1 MEQFIEVTTL
11 DDRKNRINMIT
22 MCAWCKR
29 LKLPGQKAT
38 DLSAWV
44 KLEGVHSEAENNDLY
59 ISHGICPYCKRSM
72 KNKNVLPREN
82 TSEGR

>member
-1 MEQFIEVTTL
+1 MEQFIEITTIDSAANL
-11 DDRKNRINMIT
+11 INMVT

-59 ISHGICPYCKRSM
+59 ISHGICPHCKSGF
-72 KNKNVLPREN
+72 NN
-82 TSEGR
+82 